1 MRPVKKDAYED
12 LTDSMAQQ
20 RASTRAVASSLKELP
35 AVENKSALQKGLI
48 QRKVAQL
55 NEAVPELNLAYD
67 QEKDALIGLTG
78 AELDTRSEAQEE
90 FEAQVPRLGELT
102 NEQAEIEARL
112 ALIDAQESGAGN
124 TRELQINIEA
134 LTVAEEQKWMC
145 KKAPRQSAKTTSG
158 DVCLR
163 LSGKRRAQRPAG
175 DHLRGPGQM
184 LPWLVP
190 QRPRNGNSLLDRL
203 GRRFIV

>member
-35 AVENKSALQKGLI
+35 AVENKSALQKDLI

-78 AELDTRSEAQEE
+78 TELDTRSEAQEE
-90 FEAQVPRLGELT
+90 YEAQVSRSGELT

-190 QRPRNGNSLLDRL
+190 QRPRNGYSLLDRL
-203 GRRFIV
+203 ERRFIV